1 MRMRMKTELNN
12 FLEKFDKKRFMFV
25 AKLTFIFAAVF
36 AIVNLVGRTY
46 TRYESNVDI
55 NANANVAFFIIDQG
69 TYESTISLDG
79 LVPSADPIYY
89 TFYVANYK
97 DSKRTKVDMN
107 YKIKFETTTNLPLTY
122 EIIRNQSFQGVHQ
135 NIIDSATVR
144 QDINNVYYR
153 VFTDNDTYSF
163 THNSNQVDEYVL
175 KVVFPASYKDYPD
188 LYQGVIE
195 LFSII
200 IDARQVV

>member
-1 MRMRMKTELNN
+1 MKD
-12 FLEKFDKKRFMFV
+12 FLAKFDKKRFMFV
-25 AKLTFIFAAVF
+25 GKLTFIFVAFF
-36 AIVNLVGRTY
+36 AIIMLVGKTY

-69 TYESTISLDG
+69 TYESSIALDG
-79 LVPSADPIYY
+79 LVPSPDPIYY

-97 DSKRTKVDMN
+97 DDKRTKVDMN

-122 EIIRNQSFQGVHQ
+122 EIIRNQTFTGPHT
-135 NIIDSATVR
+135 NIIDATSIR
-144 QDINNVYYR
+144 QDINSVYYR

-163 THNSNQVDEYVL
+163 THNSNQVDQYVL

-188 LYQGVIE
+188 LYQGVVE

-200 IDARQVV
+200 IDASQVA

>member
-1 MRMRMKTELNN
+1 MKTKFNN

-36 AIVNLVGRTY
+36 TIVNLVGRTY

-97 DSKRTKVDMN
+97 DTKRTKVDMN
-107 YKIKFETTTNLPLTY
+107 YKIKFETTLSSGFPLICSNTSANAFEYILSLFALTLYPRFHKNLLSSC
-122 EIIRNQSFQGVHQ
+122 ILS
-135 NIIDSATVR
+135 
-144 QDINNVYYR
+144 
-153 VFTDNDTYSF
+153 
-163 THNSNQVDEYVL
+163 
-175 KVVFPASYKDYPD
+175 
-188 LYQGVIE
+188 
-195 LFSII
+195 
-200 IDARQVV
+200 

>member
-1 MRMRMKTELNN
+1 MKN
-12 FLEKFDKKRFMFV
+12 FFKKFDKKRFMFV
-25 AKLTFIFAAVF
+25 GKLAFVF
-36 AIVNLVGRTY
+36 VGLVVIINIVGRTY

-69 TYESTISLDG
+69 TYESSIKLDG
-79 LVPSADPIYY
+79 LVPSTDPIYY

-97 DSKRTKVDMN
+97 DSKRTKVDMD

-122 EIIRNQSFQGVHQ
+122 EIIRNQSFDGPHT
-135 NIIDSATVR
+135 NIIDTVSVR
-144 QDINNVYYR
+144 QDVNNVYYR
-153 VFTDNDTYSF
+153 VFADNDTYHF
-163 THNSNQVDEYVL
+163 THGSNQIDEYVL
-175 KVVFPASYKDYPD
+175 KVNFPASYKNYPD

-200 IDARQVV
+200 IDANQVT

>member
-1 MRMRMKTELNN
+1 MKD
-12 FLEKFDKKRFMFV
+12 FFKKFDRKRFLFV
-25 AKLTFIFAAVF
+25 TKIVFIFVGL
-36 AIVNLVGRTY
+36 LVVIRIIGRTY

-69 TYESTISLDG
+69 TYESTIALDG
-79 LVPSADPIYY
+79 LVPSPNPIYY

-97 DSKRTKVDMN
+97 DSKRSKVDMDYN
-107 YKIKFETTTNLPLTY
+107 IKFETTTNLPLTY
-122 EIIRNQSFQGVHQ
+122 EIIRNQTFEGPHT
-135 NIIDSATVR
+135 NIIDTNTVR
-144 QDINNVYYR
+144 QDSNNVYYR

-163 THNSNQVDEYVL
+163 GHSSNQTDQYVL
-175 KVVFPASYKDYPD
+175 KVTFPASYKDYPD

-200 IDARQVV
+200 IDAHQVT

>member
-1 MRMRMKTELNN
+1 MKD
-12 FLEKFDKKRFMFV
+12 FLAKFDKKRFMFV
-25 AKLTFIFAAVF
+25 GKLTFIFVAFF
-36 AIVNLVGRTY
+36 AIIMLVGKTY

-69 TYESTISLDG
+69 TYESSIALDG
-79 LVPSADPIYY
+79 LVPSPDPIYY

-97 DSKRTKVDMN
+97 DDKRTKVDMN

-122 EIIRNQSFQGVHQ
+122 EIIRNQTFTGPHT
-135 NIIDSATVR
+135 NIIDATSIR
-144 QDINNVYYR
+144 QDINSVYYR

-163 THNSNQVDEYVL
+163 THNSNQVDQYVL
-175 KVVFPASYKDYPD
+175 KVVFPASYKDYPN
-188 LYQGVIE
+188 LYQGVVE

-200 IDARQVV
+200 IDASQVA